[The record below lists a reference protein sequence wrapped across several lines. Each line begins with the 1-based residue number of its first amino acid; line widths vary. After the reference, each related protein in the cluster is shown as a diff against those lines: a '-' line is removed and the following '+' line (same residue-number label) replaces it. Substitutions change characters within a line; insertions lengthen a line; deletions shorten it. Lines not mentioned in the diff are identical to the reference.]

1 MSERVMPPQQQ
12 NRQPG
17 REDEM
22 RPAPDYTPK
31 YAGVGKLRGKMAPI
45 TGGDSGGGD
54 SGIGRVVAV
63 ATAREGADIGLVYL
77 HEHKVPLTSVTKP
90 SARPRSVL
98 PLIKSAA
105 WISW

>member
-1 MSERVMPPQQQ
+1 MSERVMPPQPQ

-31 YAGVGKLRGKMAPI
+31 YAGVGKLRGKMALI
-45 TGGDSGGGD
+45 TGGD